1 MIYKKISGKYVRADL
16 RAGFP
21 NVSFPADLS
30 LVALP
35 DGYIWVFPSP
45 QPVPRSFET
54 CEEVQP
60 FQDSKGAWRQMWIT
74 RPWSESE
81 REAWRQTTS
90 CGPLQMRKALRQ
102 TGDYAV
108 VQAAMAQADEE
119 TREAWECASEIRRM
133 DPMIEAMRAAIGM
146 TAEDVD
152 NIFLLAQTL

>member
-60 FQDSKGAWRQMWIT
+60 FQDSKGAWRQAWTT
-74 RPWSESE
+74 RPWSEDE
-81 REAWRQTTS
+81 RVAWRGTTS

-102 TGDYAV
+102 TGDYAAV
-108 VQAAMAQADEE
+108 TAAMEQADGE
-119 TREAWECASEIRRM
+119 TQEAWEYASEVRRT
-133 DPMIEAMRAAIGM
+133 DPMIEAMRLVLGK
-146 TAEDVD
+146 TAEEVD
-152 NIFLLAQTL
+152 NLFLLAQSL